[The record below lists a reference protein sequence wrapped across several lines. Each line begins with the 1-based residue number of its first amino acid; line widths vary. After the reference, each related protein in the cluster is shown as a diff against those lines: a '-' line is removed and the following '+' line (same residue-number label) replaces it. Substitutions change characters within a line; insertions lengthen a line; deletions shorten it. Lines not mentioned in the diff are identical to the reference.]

1 MGARP
6 EETPVDQRDCGLL
19 LSPREH
25 RLISLLWAGH
35 TDASAAHRMG
45 ISPRTVTNILR
56 SLMDRTG
63 VNNRFQLGVV
73 LGSHFALRHT
83 PDMRAPDDGP
93 ANAGPSSSLGA
104 CQDTSREE
112 YCPVGSV
119 VGMA

>member
-83 PDMRAPDDGP
+83 PDMRAPDDG
-93 ANAGPSSSLGA
+93 A